1 MRPTLATLN
10 ANLKRQF
17 PLDSSFYIF
26 GILLIELATLNLE
39 LSRSHSEYFLRIICV
54 RLSLTLFLIFAGYSM
69 IKYANKFDINSLTY
83 PKMVLASFSMLGTGG
98 LFFRKIG
105 SLYEVPLQP
114 SYIHF
119 FAIVNLSIFWLP
131 LIVIAGGRKTSL
143 LKSLFQY
150 EQRLLVSTRKK
161 IRESEDYK
169 NIQLKTDRNIRQELN
184 FYSNKLLE
192 EIDSIDTYRLKIEE
206 SNDFLQKKL
215 IGDNLRKLS
224 VELDNIGKPI
234 GKKNKLGQNLSAL
247 RLLFG

>member
-1 MRPTLATLN
+1 
-10 ANLKRQF
+10 
-17 PLDSSFYIF
+17 
-26 GILLIELATLNLE
+26 
-39 LSRSHSEYFLRIICV
+39 
-54 RLSLTLFLIFAGYSM
+54 M